1 MKGKAEFTAEQANE
15 IRRLLARKIAL
26 PSESKVAR
34 RIRKEL
40 REHFRFY
47 SEDFV
52 GKRQFGPAD
61 FDRFV
66 ESGRIKIID
75 SALHNVGPENSRSM
89 LTPRLQR
96 KRSTRRRDDS
106 DEAYVINLCDEILK
120 QRAQRQHTFSFL
132 RGDPNARGLSR
143 ALPVDAYYPTS
154 NLVVEFRETQHA
166 NPVKHFDK
174 PDKTTVSGVHRGI
187 QRQIYD
193 QRRREV
199 LHAKVISLVEIEY
212 TELAHDSK
220 GKLKRDETIDR
231 AVLQRRLASHGAT

>member
-26 PSESKVAR
+26 PSGSKEAR

-66 ESGRIKIID
+66 ESGRITIID
-75 SALHNVGPENSRSM
+75 SAQHSVGPENSRSTV
-89 LTPRLQR
+89 TPRMR
-96 KRSTRRRDDS
+96 RNRSTRRRDDS
-106 DEAYVINLCDEILK
+106 DEAYVIDLCDEILK

-132 RGDPNARGLSR
+132 RGDPNARGLCR
-143 ALPVDAYYPTS
+143 ALPVDAFYHS
-154 NLVVEFRETQHA
+154 LNLVVEFRETQHSD
-166 NPVKHFDK
+166 PVEHFDK
-174 PDKTTVSGVHRGI
+174 PHTTTVSGVHRGI

-193 QRRREV
+193 QRRREA
-199 LHAKVISLVEIEY
+199 LQAQSISLVEVEY

-220 GKLKRDETIDR
+220 KKLKRDQVHDR
-231 AVLQRRLASHGAT
+231 AVLQRRLADHLL